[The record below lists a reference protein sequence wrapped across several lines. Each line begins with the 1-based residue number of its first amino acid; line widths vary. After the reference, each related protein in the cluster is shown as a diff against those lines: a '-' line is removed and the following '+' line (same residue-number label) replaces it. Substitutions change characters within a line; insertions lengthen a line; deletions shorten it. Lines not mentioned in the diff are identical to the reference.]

1 MTRPPPRGHTAP
13 APQGAEPHRPPC
25 VWDATAPCLLRPGFG
40 HETKVRGIFHPFLKR
55 EAFCVSTLTF
65 SGRLSGLPA
74 AGRARRPSPAP
85 RGAGLSRR
93 VGVLVQ
99 RRAAQA
105 ARRRP
110 PWCVISTMRSYC
122 VLALS
127 VRSPACTPPNQ
138 QPHESCPRVTWAVP
152 VTTVTSDHSCPRPL
166 VSWAPAPRPR
176 PCYPWST
183 CSSRSEIPPLKN
195 KNQEKVYEDIYVL

>member
-25 VWDATAPCLLRPGFG
+25 VWDATAPCLLQPGFG

-105 ARRRP
+105 ARQRP
-110 PWCVISTMRSYC
+110 PWYVISTMWSYC

-127 VRSPACTPPNQ
+127 VRSHCLYPTEPAAAWVP
-138 QPHESCPRVTWAVP
+138 PRVT
-152 VTTVTSDHSCPRPL
+152 
-166 VSWAPAPRPR
+166 
-176 PCYPWST
+176 
-183 CSSRSEIPPLKN
+183 
-195 KNQEKVYEDIYVL
+195 